1 MVPPGAGRR
10 LKRDAVDS
18 RGSKYYLQ
26 LKSPS
31 NHTKLHGRKLNQDTS
46 LCTEMH
52 LVETRSA
59 LNATKQ
65 RNEELILFS
74 HPVTLP
80 EPTTLDP
87 DTFKDEMSLGALLTI
102 RSMMGKIHDGNE
114 FVSCQ
119 GIRGCELIQE
129 LSFALLA
136 ETQQDKQENSTLK

>member
-1 MVPPGAGRR
+1 MMVPPGAGRR
-10 LKRDAVDS
+10 LKRDADAS
-18 RGSKYYLQ
+18 HGSKYYLQ

-31 NHTKLHGRKLNQDTS
+31 NHTKHDGQNLNQETF
-46 LCTEMH
+46 TEIH

-65 RNEELILFS
+65 RNEKLILFS

-87 DTFKDEMSLGALLTI
+87 EIFKDEMSLGALLTI
-102 RSMMGKIHDGNE
+102 RAIMGKIHDGNE

-136 ETQQDKQENSTLK
+136 ETPINKKTRP

>member
-1 MVPPGAGRR
+1 MMVPPGAGRR
-10 LKRDAVDS
+10 FKRDADES
-18 RGSKYYLQ
+18 HGSKYYLQ

-31 NHTKLHGRKLNQDTS
+31 NHTKHQNLNQETYYY
-46 LCTEMH
+46 TELH

-87 DTFKDEMSLGALLTI
+87 EIFKDEMSLGALLTI
-102 RSMMGKIHDGNE
+102 RAIMGKIHDRNE

-136 ETQQDKQENSTLK
+136 ETPINKKTRP

>member
-1 MVPPGAGRR
+1 MMVPPGAGRR
-10 LKRDAVDS
+10 LKRDADDS

-26 LKSPS
+26 LKGPS
-31 NHTKLHGRKLNQDTS
+31 NHTKHDGQNLNQETY
-46 LCTEMH
+46 TELH

-65 RNEELILFS
+65 RNEGLILFS

-80 EPTTLDP
+80 EPTKLDP
-87 DTFKDEMSLGALLTI
+87 EIFKDEMSLGALLTI
-102 RSMMGKIHDGNE
+102 RAIMEKIHDRNA
-114 FVSCQ
+114 FVGCQ

-136 ETQQDKQENSTLK
+136 GTPINKKTQP